1 MNFKL
6 FPGAVIQE
14 ICKNMDIS
22 TIGTLHTSL
31 SHNLD
36 EETVSVVSMIP
47 DKHFDNSVNGCLLHY
62 ALKRGVSNHVSL
74 HHIKQIYARYR
85 GVIFETDSEGR
96 SLLLCALLGKHDI
109 KTIEYIL
116 KLTPTKMMSRCD
128 SNGASAL
135 HYSLMNYRND
145 INLLIKLVS
154 EDKQLLLVVDAQNR
168 SLMHYATM
176 LGCNRT
182 ILEFLCLVCSNH
194 LTRQDNTRKIPLH
207 YGLYLWKD
215 ERDSL
220 TCFLLSKT
228 EGTLYNRHGVGR
240 QGNLLSCAEYHENA
254 SLLMCAASNR
264 VSFKT
269 LQELSGFDP
278 LFVAM
283 QDIHGRSV
291 LYHMPQQ
298 DYDAELIIWFAT
310 SNLNCIYERHTNGV
324 SLLHLAIRSK
334 TDSKVLRV
342 LCGPDGDVFYMTN
355 NDGITPLQMLI
366 RNETAE

>member
-74 HHIKQIYARYR
+74 HHIKQIHARYR
-85 GVIFETDSEGR
+85 DVIFETDSDGR

-109 KTIEYIL
+109 NTIEYIL
-116 KLTPTKMMSRCD
+116 KLTPPNMMSRCD

-154 EDKQLLLVVDAQNR
+154 KDRQLLFVVDAQNR

-176 LGCNRT
+176 LCCNRT
-182 ILEFLCLVCSNH
+182 ILEFLCLVCGNQ
-194 LTRQDNTRKIPLH
+194 LTRQDNARKLPLH
-207 YGLYLWKD
+207 YGLYLWTD
-215 ERDSL
+215 ERDAL
-220 TCFLLSKT
+220 TCFLLSKS
-228 EGTLYNRHGVGR
+228 ESTLYDRHGVGT
-240 QGNLLSCAEYHENA
+240 QGNLLSCKEYHENA
-254 SLLMCAASNR
+254 SLLMCAASNQ

-278 LFVAM
+278 LIVAM
-283 QDIHGRSV
+283 QDIYGRSV
-291 LYHMPQQ
+291 LYHMIEQ
-298 DYDAELIIWFAT
+298 DYDAESIIWFAK
-310 SNLNCIYERHTNGV
+310 LNPRCIYERHTNGD
-324 SLLHLAIRSK
+324 SLLYLALRSK
-334 TDSKVLRV
+334 TDTRVLRV
-342 LCGPDGDVFYMTN
+342 LRIMMESC
-355 NDGITPLQMLI
+355 
-366 RNETAE
+366 

>member
-1 MNFKL
+1 MDLKL
-6 FPGAVIQE
+6 LPGDIIKE
-14 ICKNMDIS
+14 ICKNMEIS
-22 TIGTLHTSL
+22 TIGKLHSSL
-31 SHNLD
+31 SHKLD
-36 EETVSVVSMIP
+36 EEIVSVVSMIP

-182 ILEFLCLVCSNH
+182 ILEFLCLVCGNQ
-194 LTRQDNTRKIPLH
+194 LTRQDNARKLPLH
-207 YGLYLWKD
+207 YGLYLWTD

-220 TCFLLSKT
+220 TCFMLSKS
-228 EGTLYNRHGVGR
+228 ESTLYDRHGVGK
-240 QGNLLSCAEYHENA
+240 QGNLLSCKEYHENA
-254 SLLMCAASNR
+254 SLLICAASNR

-278 LFVAM
+278 LIVAM
-283 QDIHGRSV
+283 QDIYGRSV
-291 LYHMPQQ
+291 LYHMIQQ
-298 DYDAELIIWFAT
+298 DYDAESIIWFV
-310 SNLNCIYERHTNGV
+310 NLNPYCIYERDINGD
-324 SLLHLAIRSK
+324 SLLLLAVRSK
-334 TDSKVLRV
+334 TDTRVLRV
-342 LCGPDGDVFYMTN
+342 LRKMMESC
-355 NDGITPLQMLI
+355 
-366 RNETAE
+366 